1 MPKVNCAGGRWPYP
15 HLLPSLHL
23 HKVELDPESPTTANH
38 HVLDG
43 RLGRRDAGHGRRV
56 VCPEAIQRPPP
67 IPPRLAN
74 LFVQKH
80 KNTKVHSGYR
90 I

>member
-43 RLGRRDAGHGRRV
+43 RLGRRFPTSLTLPLPSICV
-56 VCPEAIQRPPP
+56 PP
-67 IPPRLAN
+67 ISAHPARSP
-74 LFVQKH
+74 
-80 KNTKVHSGYR
+80 
-90 I
+90 